1 MQNRNKEGQFVKGH
15 ATWNKGLPPE
25 MQSNYGKTFS
35 EERRRNISNSLKGK
49 PGTNR
54 GRKFSEEW
62 KKKISGAMSGEKN
75 HQYGK
80 VGYWKGKK
88 RGKMPVEWRK
98 KISETHL
105 KQVAYN
111 YKGTTK
117 LFERIRKSFK
127 YRQWRSDVFTR
138 DDFTCQECGE
148 RGCYI
153 VAHHIYRFARITEDY
168 KIKTFEEAMNCEELW
183 NINNGLT
190 LCSDCH
196 EEIHKK

>member
-1 MQNRNKEGQFVKGH
+1 MQKRNSKGQFIKGM
-15 ATWNKGLPPE
+15 TPWNKGLPPE
-25 MQSNYGKTFS
+25 KHHNWGKHLSKETREKIRKANTGKS
-35 EERRRNISNSLKGK
+35 GTRRGVVLTEETKRKMSLAAMGK
-49 PGTNR
+49 
-54 GRKFSEEW
+54 
-62 KKKISGAMSGEKN
+62 KN

-80 VGYWKGKK
+80 PGYWKGKK

-153 VAHHIYRFARITEDY
+153 VAHHIYRFARIMEDY

-190 LCSDCH
+190 LCLDCH
-196 EEIHKK
+196 EEIPKK